1 MMAKINRGQI
11 NLIKMAILPLPKG
24 QNGHIFTIHM
34 MAAIKQENKPYQQAT
49 ADTFHKSFS

>member
-49 ADTFHKSFS
+49 ADMFHKSFS